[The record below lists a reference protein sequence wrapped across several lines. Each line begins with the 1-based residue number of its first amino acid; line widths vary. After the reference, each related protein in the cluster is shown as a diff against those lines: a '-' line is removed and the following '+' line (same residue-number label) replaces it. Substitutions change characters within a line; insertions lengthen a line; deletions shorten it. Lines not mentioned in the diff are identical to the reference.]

1 MEECYPCPKLTPKQW
16 IENFWYYNKWYVL
29 VAIVFL
35 SLIAIA
41 TFQFFKK
48 SEADASILYAGA
60 SILSDDCCEKVIDSA
75 QEKLFDVNDDG
86 KVVVEMQN
94 FVLSSDFDLL
104 KNEGQRIQAREEFQ
118 AYSDEILS
126 GDGCILLLDEYYYS
140 ELAQKG
146 ALVNLYEIYEELPK
160 SAVDYFGLRLGD
172 TSLYKLD
179 GFSSLPEDTFVC
191 LKFAP
196 VVGKDSAEEKAIRD
210 QYNRELFKSLIGD

>member
-1 MEECYPCPKLTPKQW
+1 MEECYPSPKLTPKQW

-126 GDGCILLLDEYYYS
+126 GDGCILFLDEYYYS
-140 ELAQKG
+140 QLAQNG

-179 GFSSLPEDTFVC
+179 GFSSLPEDTIVC
-191 LKFAP
+191 LKFSP
-196 VVGKDSAEEKAIRD
+196 VVGKDSSEEKAIRD

>member
-1 MEECYPCPKLTPKQW
+1 MEERYPCPKLTPKQW

-41 TFQFFKK
+41 TVQFFKK
-48 SEADASILYAGA
+48 SDADASILYAGA
-60 SILSDDCCEKVIDSA
+60 TILSDDCCEKVINSA

-86 KVVVEMQN
+86 KVIVEMQN
-94 FVLSSDFDLL
+94 FVLCSDFDLL

-140 ELAQKG
+140 ELAQNG

-160 SAVDYFGLRLGD
+160 SAVDYFGFRLGD

-196 VVGKDSAEEKAIRD
+196 VVGKDSSEEKAIRD